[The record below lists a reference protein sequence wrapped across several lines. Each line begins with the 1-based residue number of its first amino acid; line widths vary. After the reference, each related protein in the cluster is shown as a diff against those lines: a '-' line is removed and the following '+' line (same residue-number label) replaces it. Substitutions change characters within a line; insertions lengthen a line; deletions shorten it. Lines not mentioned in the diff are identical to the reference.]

1 MNTSESKGLSRRDLI
16 KTAGVVAAASALAG
30 VGVPFVHAAES
41 NTIQIALVGCG
52 GRGTGAIGN
61 ALNSKNGPCK
71 LVAMADVFED
81 KLKSS
86 HKNLSGDDKI
96 GKMVDVPDDRKF
108 IGFDGYKKAMDCLKP
123 GDIVVLTTPLAFRW
137 VHFTYAIE
145 KGLNVFMEKPLTAD
159 GPTTKKMLKLGEE
172 SVKKNLKVGVGL
184 MCRHCVV
191 RGELFKRLKDGAIGD
206 LTLLRAYRM
215 KGPEAD
221 CFTNRTPE
229 GMSDLEWQIR
239 KFHGYL
245 WASGGCY
252 SDFLIHNIDEC
263 CWMKDAW
270 PVMAQAT
277 GGRHYHEWAGKP
289 AVDQNFDHYAVEYT
303 YADGTKLLLQ
313 GRTMDGCDPQ
323 EFASY
328 ATGTKGAAV
337 ISFSSH
343 TPARSRIQ
351 TSFDLTKKEGVTWHG
366 PKDEPNPYDLEW
378 DDLLDAIRNDKPYNE
393 VKRGTEASLVSSMG
407 RMAAHTGRLIKWDD
421 ILNCEHEFAPNVDKL
436 VLGGPAPLLA
446 DKDGR
451 YPVPQPGRVTK
462 QEYSSASV

>member
-1 MNTSESKGLSRRDLI
+1 MNKSESKGLSRREVI
-16 KTAGVVAAASALAG
+16 KSAGVVAAASALAG
-30 VGVPFVHAAES
+30 VAAPFVHAAES

-71 LVAMADVFED
+71 LVAMADVFKD
-81 KLKSS
+81 KLESS
-86 HKNLSGDDKI
+86 HKNLSGDDRL
-96 GKMVDVPDDRKF
+96 GKMVDVPEDRKF

-159 GPTTKKMLKLGEE
+159 GPTSKKMLKLGEE

-191 RGELFKRLKDGAIGD
+191 RGELFKRIKDGQLGD
-206 LTLLRAYRM
+206 ITLLRAYRM

-328 ATGTKGAAV
+328 ATGTKGSAI

-351 TSFDLTKKEGVTWHG
+351 TNFDLTKKDGVTWHG

-393 VKRGTEASLVSSMG
+393 VKRGTEASLTASMG
-407 RMAAHTGRLIKWDD
+407 RMAAHTGRLVKYEDM
-421 ILNCEHEFAPNVDKL
+421 LNCEHEFAPDVEKL

-451 YPVPQPGRVTK
+451 YPVPQPGIVTK
-462 QEYSSASV
+462 REYQV